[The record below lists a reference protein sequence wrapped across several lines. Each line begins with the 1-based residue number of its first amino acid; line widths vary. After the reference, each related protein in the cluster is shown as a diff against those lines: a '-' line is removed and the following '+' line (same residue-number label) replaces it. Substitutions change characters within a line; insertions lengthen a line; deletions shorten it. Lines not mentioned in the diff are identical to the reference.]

1 MISARTLALTY
12 ARSLWRRRWY
22 GIAVAWLFCLAGW
35 TFVTFLPDMYQ
46 AKARIY
52 VDTDSM
58 LRPLMRGIAV
68 DTNILS
74 QVDLMQRTLLSRP
87 NLQKVSHMADLDL
100 AAHTTLEQEEVVS
113 TIREHISVEAEG
125 PNLFSLSY
133 TGPSRD
139 TATKVVQSLLT
150 VFVESNLGNSRKD
163 MLSARNFIDDQLR
176 DYAQQLD
183 EAEKRIA
190 EFKAQNM
197 GLLPGENSFAAKLDT
212 AKQSLDQTNA
222 QLDES
227 RQKRD
232 ELTRQLTTVPKYI
245 ETLSTGPDQS
255 FGSGPPVAGG
265 SDSSTGNS
273 EEDAHVDE
281 LEHELKAMLEN
292 YTDQYPDVI
301 KIKKLLENAKADA
314 KKAKEDADKKAAEN
328 AAANKP
334 ADTPAADPRATKNTS
349 PNPVYEQLQLQLVSL
364 NTDIASLESRAKRQ
378 QADIK
383 QWEGSAKNVPEV
395 GAQMTKLTRDYD
407 VIKKAYDELLNRRES
422 AKIGSDLETQTQTVQ
437 FRIIDPP
444 QAPPYP
450 VAPKRGLLLSVVLL
464 GGIGAGVAFAFL
476 LSQIDDSI
484 TTLRELKELV
494 AVPVLGA
501 ISMVRR
507 ASDLRRRAIATAGF
521 VGVCLALLAAF
532 AGVFTIEGLGRMLS

>member
-1 MISARTLALTY
+1 MISARTIALTY

-35 TFVTFLPDMYQ
+35 TFVTFLPDLYQ

-74 QVDLMQRTLLSRP
+74 QVDIMQRTLLSRP

-100 AAHTTLEQEEVVS
+100 MAHTASEQEEVVS
-113 TIREHISVEAEG
+113 TIREHVSVDAEG

-133 TGPSRD
+133 TGPSRE

-150 VFVESNLGNSRKD
+150 VFVESNLGNNRKD

-190 EFKAQNM
+190 EFKVKNL
-197 GLLPGENSFAAKLDT
+197 GLLPGENSFAAKLDA
-212 AKQSLDQTNA
+212 AKQGLDQTNA
-222 QLDES
+222 EIDEN

-232 ELTRQLTTVPKYI
+232 ELTRQLAIVPKYI
-245 ETLSTGPDQS
+245 ETVSTGPDQS
-255 FGSGPPVAGG
+255 FGAFGAGPPVGG
-265 SDSSTGNS
+265 GPDTSTGNTDA
-273 EEDAHVDE
+273 DAHVAE
-281 LEHELKAMLEN
+281 LEQALKAMLEN

-301 KIKKLLENAKADA
+301 KIKKQLEKAKAEA
-314 KKAKEDADKKAAEN
+314 EQAKEDADKKAAE
-328 AAANKP
+328 KP
-334 ADTPAADPRATKNTS
+334 ADTPAVDPRATTNRS
-349 PNPVYEQLQLQLVSL
+349 PNPVYEQLQLQLVAL
-364 NTDIASLESRAKRQ
+364 QTDIASLESRAKRQ

-395 GAQMTKLTRDYD
+395 GAEMTKLTRDYE
-407 VIKKAYDELLNRRES
+407 VIKRAYDELLSRRES

-444 QAPPYP
+444 QAPPLP

-464 GGIGAGVAFAFL
+464 GGLGAGVAFAFL
-476 LSQIDDSI
+476 LSQIDNSI
-484 TTLRELKELV
+484 TTLRELKEIV

-507 ASDLRRRAIATAGF
+507 ASDLRRRTFATAGF
-521 VGVCLALLAAF
+521 VGACLALLAAF

>member
-35 TFVTFLPDMYQ
+35 TFVTFLPDLYQ

-87 NLQKVSHMADLDL
+87 NLQKVSHMADMDL
-100 AAHTTLEQEEVVS
+100 MAHTALDQEEVVT
-113 TIREHISVEAEG
+113 TIREHIAVEAEG

-190 EFKAQNM
+190 EFKAQNL
-197 GLLPGENSFAAKLDT
+197 GLLPGENSFAAKLDA

-232 ELTRQLTTVPKYI
+232 ELTRQLTIVPKYI
-245 ETLSTGPDQS
+245 ETVSTGPDQS

-265 SDSSTGNS
+265 SDASTGNT
-273 EEDAHVDE
+273 EDDAHIAE
-281 LEHELKAMLEN
+281 LEQALKAMLEN

-301 KIKKLLENAKADA
+301 KIKKQLEKAKAEA
-314 KKAKEDADKKAAEN
+314 KQAKEDADKKAAE
-328 AAANKP
+328 KP
-334 ADTPAADPRATKNTS
+334 ADMPAVDPRATTNRS
-349 PNPVYEQLQLQLVSL
+349 PNPVYEQLQLQLVAL
-364 NTDIASLESRAKRQ
+364 QTDIASLESRAKRQ

-407 VIKKAYDELLNRRES
+407 VIKRAYDELLNRRES

-484 TTLRELKELV
+484 TTLRELKEIV

-507 ASDLRRRAIATAGF
+507 ASDLRRRAFATAGF

-532 AGVFTIEGLGRMLS
+532 AGVLTIEGLGRMLS